1 MSVFSGLI
9 DGFRERSGE
18 KTFLDRLDDVRGRMI
33 RAAVALIVGTAGGFY
48 LAMTYNVLG
57 IATAPVM
64 PFLDGERLKYLS
76 PIDPFYV
83 TFKLALCIGVI
94 VTLPYLL
101 RQVWALLEPLMLP
114 DEKRLMVPAILGGVV
129 LFAVGTL
136 FCYFVALP
144 LILQFT
150 MGFQTESL
158 EQSIVIGEYLAMV
171 LRLLGA
177 FGVAFELPIVIL
189 LGTVLGAVTPEF
201 LVAKRRHAI
210 AIIMIASAVV
220 TPSDVGSM
228 LVLMIPVVILYE
240 VSIIMARLI
249 VARRERAVPVP
260 EI

>member
-1 MSVFSGLI
+1 MNAFSGLI

-33 RAAVALIVGTAGGFY
+33 RAAIALIVGTAGGFY

-144 LILQFT
+144 FILGFT
-150 MGFQTESL
+150 MGFQTDSL

-189 LGTVLGAVTPEF
+189 LGTVLGVVTPEF
-201 LVAKRRHAI
+201 LAAKRRHAI
-210 AIIMIASAVV
+210 AIITIASAVV

-228 LVLMIPVVILYE
+228 LLLMIPVMILYE
-240 VSIIMARLI
+240 ASIIMARLI
-249 VARRERAVPVP
+249 VARRDRVVPIP

>member
-1 MSVFSGLI
+1 MSGFSGLI

-18 KTFLDRLDDVRGRMI
+18 MSFLDRLDDVRGRMI

-64 PFLDGERLKYLS
+64 PFLNGERLKYLS

-114 DEKRLMVPAILGGVV
+114 DEKRLMVPAIFGGVV

-144 LILQFT
+144 LILRFT
-150 MGFQTESL
+150 MGFQTDSL

-189 LGTVLGAVTPEF
+189 LGTVLGTVTPEF

-210 AIIMIASAVV
+210 AIITIASAVV

-228 LVLMIPVVILYE
+228 LLLMIPVVILYE
-240 VSIIMARLI
+240 ASIVMARLI
-249 VARRERAVPVP
+249 VARREHAVPIP